1 MPDHY
6 FPTVRKALRDW
17 QDAMGNLRAAVI
29 PYSIAVLYSATD
41 GKSDGD
47 SFDFGSIWK
56 EQDIQDD
63 LAGFFERLMR
73 LMNEL
78 IKHYSM
84 SDDYGEYSK
93 KPELW
98 AAISASPEI
107 KSFLENPENLA
118 VIERY
123 TSIKG

>member
-1 MPDHY
+1 MATHL
-6 FPTVRKALRDW
+6 TLV
-17 QDAMGNLRAAVI
+17 NLEGAR
-29 PYSIAVLYSATD
+29 YRT
-41 GKSDGD
+41 
-47 SFDFGSIWK
+47 IWP
-56 EQDIQDD
+56 
-63 LAGFFERLMR
+63 AFERLMR